1 MRVAICFYGQPRKYK
16 KVLDQWQKVIKE
28 LNADVFIH
36 SWYGVDRGRNEIDI
50 NQLTKDFNPKEIEI
64 SDKHKFIEL
73 IPHDATYQNQ
83 SYHAMQQ
90 AYTISKCFKLLVEH
104 STNFNKKYDIIIKT
118 RMDIELENVDELINF
133 VKSKIDSDKL
143 YVAGNHWI
151 GASTFDD
158 NIMVAKS
165 DVMVYL
171 FLQYFKYTIQ
181 FINTTKLIPGG
192 EQNIFN
198 YINDMGVSKLIDK
211 VTPLNFVLIPYKL
224 EEIIL
229 NENEK

>member
-1 MRVAICFYGQPRKYK
+1 MKIAICFYGQPRKYK
-16 KVLDQWQKVIKE
+16 KVLDQWQKLIKE

-36 SWYGVDRGRNEIDI
+36 SWYGIDRGRNEIDV
-50 NQLTKDFNPKEIEI
+50 NELTKDFNPKEIEI

-73 IPHDATYQNQ
+73 IPEDATYQNQ
-83 SYHAMQQ
+83 SYHVMQQ
-90 AYTISKCFKLLVEH
+90 AYTISKSFKLLVEH
-104 STNFNKKYDIIIKT
+104 STNFNKKYDIIIKS
-118 RMDIELENVDELINF
+118 RMDIELENIDNLIDF
-133 VKSKIDSDKL
+133 VKSKIDNNKL

-151 GASTFDD
+151 GSSMFDD

-165 DVMVYL
+165 DIVVYL

-181 FINTTKLIPGG
+181 FINNTKLIPGG

-198 YINDMGVSKLIDK
+198 YINDMGVSNLIDK
-211 VTPLNFVLIPYKL
+211 ATPLNFVLIPYKL